1 MRTLGFYYSRR
12 QFRMLHII
20 QSNRMEFLSA
30 QLCALLATP
39 SSDDIFAKEL
49 VLVHSPG
56 MSQWLKLELTKTL
69 GVCAQIDFPLPSS
82 FIWSLYQQCLPDVP
96 EESAFNKPNMAWKL
110 YELLPT
116 KLNDEHYQALST
128 YLEDDE
134 DGAKRFALC
143 EKIADVFDH
152 YLMYRPQW
160 LATWQQGQDVLDE
173 VDISHAP
180 WQPDLWRSLVARVE
194 ALQQSPYHR
203 ANMHQ
208 ALLDALAQGRVKLPP
223 RICLFGISALAQTQ
237 LEIINALAEHT
248 QVIIFL
254 FNPSEHYWG
263 DLVDEKTLAKINSRY
278 RVKPQLDAALSSE
291 HYYIVG
297 NPLLASWGK
306 LGRDYLEQLIELDGK
321 WLDSFDADFSA
332 NLLGHLQQEV
342 YNLAFKGQSLAQD
355 PSWFVSDEGKIVLSE
370 DDNSLRITNC
380 HTQLREVECLHDHL
394 LREFANDPNLTPKD
408 VIVMM
413 PDVGQYS
420 AFIEAVFGGAKGA
433 RYIPY
438 AIADLSIAQERPL
451 LNALL
456 ALAHLPFSRF
466 GLSELMDLLHIE
478 AIRENFALTDN
489 ELEQCRVW
497 LQSVGVKWGID
508 GTHKAQFNLP
518 TLELNTWELGLKR
531 LLLGIA
537 TTEQPFAGIYPADA
551 VEGMASDILSKLLT
565 FIQALINARTELAN
579 NATLAHKVEVMR
591 AVVDTV
597 FASNALNTND
607 LALIDRLLTNIVKH
621 HDNGDY
627 RGEISQRVFA
637 NLLQQGVE
645 DKGVGQRFLMG
656 QINFCTLMPMRAV
669 PFKKV
674 CILGLN
680 DADYPRN
687 VQPIGFD
694 LVPYSKRRKG
704 DRSRRLDDRYLFL
717 EALLSARDS
726 VYLSYIGRSSRDNS
740 ERVPSVLVSELCEY
754 IDRCF
759 TVDGVQTPPSEH
771 FSDLHHLQPFH
782 PQYYDD
788 GGKWQS
794 FNPIWALANGSEQ
807 SEGAYQPVYEADMP
821 QSVELIAV
829 LNCAVRAQQY
839 FYQNVLAVKIEEVGE
854 LSDDNEHFDVEPLA
868 RYQLLDELLQMH
880 IQGQH
885 IVDEALYQRGV
896 LPQGVMAP
904 LTLAQLKSR
913 VTPLAQQVA
922 MRIGSEQPTL
932 VEVDTT
938 IEGVHIQG
946 WLNNIYANQQVF
958 YRSASIKPKDRILGF
973 IKHLFAQLMGYHV
986 TTHVMGL
993 DEQVSFEPLEKAS
1006 AHTLLEPWLRLFKQ
1020 ANQHCVAFFPISA
1033 WEWIQTQDMSKAN
1046 LKFVGSPYIGV
1057 SERIDPYI
1065 SADYTELFACEQE
1078 FCDWATQLLQP
1089 IAQHAKELK
1098 YADS

>member
-1 MRTLGFYYSRR
+1 
-12 QFRMLHII
+12 MLHII

-39 SSDDIFAKEL
+39 SSDDIFSKEL

-82 FIWSLYQQCLPDVP
+82 FIWSLYQQSLPNVP
-96 EESAFNKPNMAWKL
+96 DESAFNKPNMAWKL
-110 YELLPT
+110 YELLPS
-116 KLNDEHYQALST
+116 KLNDEHYRALAT

-160 LATWQQGQDVLDE
+160 LATWQQGQDFLDE
-173 VDISHAP
+173 VDINHAP
-180 WQPDLWRSLVARVE
+180 WQPDLWRALVARVD

-208 ALLDALAQGRVKLPP
+208 ALLDALAEGTVTLPP

-278 RVKPQLDAALSSE
+278 KIKPQLDAALSGE

-342 YNLAFKGQSLAQD
+342 YDLAFKGQSLAQD
-355 PSWFVSDEGKIVLSE
+355 PNWFVSDEGKIALSE
-370 DDNSLRITNC
+370 DDNSLRIANC

-394 LREFANDPNLTPKD
+394 LREFAKDPSLTPKD

-433 RYIPY
+433 RHIPY

-456 ALAHLPFSRF
+456 SLSHLPFSRF
-466 GLSELMDLLHIE
+466 GMSELMDLLHIE
-478 AIRENFALTDN
+478 AISDKFALSEH

-497 LQSVGVKWGID
+497 LEHVGVKWGID
-508 GTHKAQFNLP
+508 GNHKAQFNLP

-537 TTEQPFAGIYPADA
+537 TTEHAYAGVYPADA

-565 FIQALINARTELAN
+565 FVQALMSARALLADD
-579 NATLAHKVEVMR
+579 ATLAHKVEVMR
-591 AVVDTV
+591 HVVESV
-597 FASNALNTND
+597 FASTALNTND
-607 LALIDRLLTNIVKH
+607 LSTIDRLLSNIEKH
-621 HDNGDY
+621 YDNGDFQ
-627 RGEISQRVFA
+627 GKVSQRIFA

-694 LVPYSKRRKG
+694 LVPYSQRRKG

-717 EALLSARDS
+717 EAILSARDS

-759 TVDGVQTPPSEH
+759 IIDGMQAPPSQH

-782 PQYYDD
+782 SQYYED

-794 FNPIWALANGSEQ
+794 FNPIWALAQ
-807 SEGAYQPVYEADMP
+807 STP
-821 QSVELIAV
+821 QTQENEPTILDSIVPEMVELDA
-829 LNCAVRAQQY
+829 LLSCALRAQRY
-839 FYQNVLAVKIEEVGE
+839 FYQHVLAVKIEDVGE

-868 RYQLLDELLQMH
+868 RYQLLDELLQRQIH
-880 IQGQH
+880 NTQ
-885 IVDEALYQRGV
+885 VDDEALFQRGV

-904 LTLAQLKSR
+904 LTLAQLKTR
-913 VTPLAQQVA
+913 VSPLAHQVG
-922 MRIGSEQPTL
+922 MRIGNEPPTL
-932 VEVDTT
+932 VEVDVV
-938 IEGVHIQG
+938 IEGIQIQG
-946 WLNNIYANQQVF
+946 WLTNIYAGQQVF

-973 IKHLFAQLMGYHV
+973 IKHLFAQLMGYQV
-986 TTHVMGL
+986 TTYVMGL
-993 DEQVSFEPLEKAS
+993 DEHVSFAPLDESS
-1006 AHTLLEPWLRLFKQ
+1006 AHALLAPWLRLFKE
-1020 ANQHCVAFFPISA
+1020 AHQHSVAFFPISA
-1033 WEWIQTQDMSKAN
+1033 WEWINTQDMNKAN
-1046 LKFVGSPYIGV
+1046 LKFVGSPYVGV
-1057 SERIDPYI
+1057 PERIDPYI
-1065 SADYTELFACEQE
+1065 SADHAELYACEHA

-1089 IAQHAKELK
+1089 IAQQGQEQK